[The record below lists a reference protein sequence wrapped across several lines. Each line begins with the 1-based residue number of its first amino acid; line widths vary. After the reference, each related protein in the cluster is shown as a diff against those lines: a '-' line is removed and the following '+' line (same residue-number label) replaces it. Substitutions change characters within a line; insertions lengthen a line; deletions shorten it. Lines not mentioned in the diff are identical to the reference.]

1 MLQFIVVGGVLS
13 IQRISYSSSSSSSP
27 SGGVIRLS
35 ISRMAPSCLVWKIPS
50 TESAVKDWRNES
62 FSHFRIE
69 KSLSTDVVFAKD
81 VARPPQND
89 RRWTKGLASRSPQAS
104 LNIVWCVWPLML
116 AWRDAEL
123 RHIVTR
129 ARCSSS
135 MRSTRSWPHAAI
147 NILRR
152 GSRTSSMNLLV
163 RILISCWGNTG
174 GASSAA
180 ALLRKSPRPVRWTGR
195 RPGVTRTGRFRA
207 TSRAGRSYR
216 GTGTSPSPRCPG
228 P

>member
-1 MLQFIVVGGVLS
+1 MLQFIVVGGALS
-13 IQRISYSSSSSSSP
+13 IQRISSSSSSSP
-27 SGGVIRLS
+27 SGGVIRPS

-50 TESAVKDWRNES
+50 TESVVKDWRNES
-62 FSHFRIE
+62 FSHFRIK

-123 RHIVTR
+123 RHIATR
-129 ARCSSS
+129 ARCLSS

-147 NILRR
+147 NISRR

-163 RILISCWGNTG
+163 RILISYWGNTG
-174 GASSAA
+174 GASSAT
-180 ALLRKSPRPVRWTGR
+180 ALLRKSRSACTMDRPE
-195 RPGVTRTGRFRA
+195 TRCNAYRA
-207 TSRAGRSYR
+207 ISRNKSNWSFLSKDR
-216 GTGTSPSPRCPG
+216 
-228 P
+228 